1 VIEVPQTEI
10 LARWLERLRDGRA
23 RARINA
29 RIRRL
34 SVGNPGDVKS
44 VGGGVLEMRIAGGD
58 KKTQS
63 HDIAMAINIARDL

>member
-1 VIEVPQTEI
+1 LSASPHH
-10 LARWLERLRDGRA
+10 
-23 RARINA
+23 A